1 LREGDITKVLMVAKR
16 NIEKDSKK
24 TNKQS
29 NWLDLVSFQFEKDEM
44 KGWLRVEITNYF
56 QLINF
61 ARKR

>member
-24 TNKQS
+24 TNEQS